1 MKDIAM
7 VRLVGSVTE
16 SKDGSFLLQATED
29 LILKIFGDAKA
40 GDRVR
45 VIGELDPDRSGGAT
59 VKATSIE
66 KVKKGMPSEALAKIV
81 AKMFRS
87 HRHLDAKAGKQAVGF
102 GTLVWGDIDKP
113 KEARF
118 ARYVSFD
125 PLSTDLKFGRLDG
138 NGKLKLDDNGRPES
152 APAVQGSIMQLIGS
166 LRKRYFVS
174 QKTGKPGIGIDIVA
188 DERLT
193 RVLKAAEIVDP
204 FAEIAPT
211 MLELTDE
218 VPF

>member
-1 MKDIAM
+1 MKNIAM
-7 VRLVGSVTE
+7 CRLVGSVTE
-16 SKDGSFLLQATED
+16 SKDGSFLLQAAED
-29 LILKIFGDAKA
+29 LVLKVFGDAKV
-40 GDRVR
+40 GDHVR
-45 VIGELDPDRSGGAT
+45 VVGELDPDRSGGAT
-59 VKATSIE
+59 VRATSIE
-66 KVKKGMPSEALAKIV
+66 KVKKSMPSEALAKIV
-81 AKMFRS
+81 AKVFRS

-113 KEARF
+113 ATARF
-118 ARYVSFD
+118 ARYVAFD

-138 NGKLKLDDNGRPES
+138 NGRLKLDASGNPES

-193 RVLKAAEIVDP
+193 KVIKAAEIVDP

-211 MLELTDE
+211 VPELTDE
-218 VPF
+218 IPF